1 MAVFTALKVR
11 IFTLLYQNAGGV
23 RMTVQKRNLAQ
34 KLSYPYYLKL
44 CKKFLE
50 ILFVAFELGVSI
62 QSPFVSVNKLEQS
75 SKNNQFTSTFDL
87 RVLSLH
93 LQQSLHLL

>member
-1 MAVFTALKVR
+1 MAVFAALKVR

-23 RMTVQKRNLAQ
+23 RMTVEKRNLAQ
-34 KLSYPYYLKL
+34 ILSYAYSLKP

-62 QSPFVSVNKLEQS
+62 ESAFVSVNKGQI
-75 SKNNQFTSTFDL
+75 
-87 RVLSLH
+87 
-93 LQQSLHLL
+93 

>member
-34 KLSYPYYLKL
+34 ILSYPYSLKP

-62 QSPFVSVNKLEQS
+62 QSPFVSVNKGQI
-75 SKNNQFTSTFDL
+75 
-87 RVLSLH
+87 
-93 LQQSLHLL
+93 